1 MIGPPTGSRAS
12 ITPCATSSAAASAS
26 SRVAKLPIGYPDSL
40 NEYVG
45 LTSTMV
51 YSQTHVSSSFRVDHK
66 WIDRPLYLDSVST
79 FPPSAWTSE
88 IWLAWVCKSRQRSA
102 CIDAILHL
110 PECEA
115 SASLR
120 VSACPLYPP
129 FSRQALHNPSI
140 RIKYMTAS
148 SCYKFMLIVQL

>member
-1 MIGPPTGSRAS
+1 MLGYARTDPLIGPPTGSRAS

-88 IWLAWVCKSRQRSA
+88 IWLVWVCKSRQRSA

-110 PECEA
+110 LECGSFRLLA
-115 SASLR
+115 SFSLSF
-120 VSACPLYPP
+120 VPTIL
-129 FSRQALHNPSI
+129 
-140 RIKYMTAS
+140 TAGS
-148 SCYKFMLIVQL
+148 P